1 MSENIDALVDSYL
14 ESLAAERNCSPHTVR
29 GYAEDLADLLRWTER
44 VGKDPLELSY
54 RDFRRYLA
62 ELDKAQYSRKTVN
75 RRISAIH
82 GFYGWLQR
90 EGYAESDPSAV
101 ISGPKQPR
109 SLPRLI
115 PEGEMQKILTVSDT
129 STPEG
134 MRNQAIL
141 ELLYASGARIS
152 EVAGLKVQD
161 IDFGQRQVKVLGKGS
176 KERIIPL
183 YSVAL
188 TSLRTY
194 ITEGRPQLANRKSG
208 DALFISTRG
217 NPMSADMIRK
227 TFKGM
232 LEAAGVDRTYH
243 PHDVRHT
250 FATQLLEGGADL
262 RSVQEML
269 GHSSLSTTQIYTH
282 LSVDHLQ
289 EVHNRTHPR
298 GGA

>member
-1 MSENIDALVDSYL
+1 MSGNADALIDAYL
-14 ESLAAERNCSPHTVR
+14 EALEVEKNCSPHTAR
-29 GYAEDLADLLRWTER
+29 GYAEDLADLMRWAER
-44 VGKDPLELSY
+44 VGKDPLGFTY

-62 ELDKAQYSRKTVN
+62 DLEKARYSRKTVN

-82 GFYGWLQR
+82 GFFGWLQR
-90 EGYAESDPSAV
+90 EGYIDSDPSSV

-115 PEGEMQKILTVSDT
+115 PEADMQKILSASDT

-134 MRNQAIL
+134 MRDQAIL

-152 EVAGLKVQD
+152 EAAGLSTTDV
-161 IDFGQRQVKVLGKGS
+161 DFAEAQVKVIGKGN
-176 KERIIPL
+176 KQRIIPL
-183 YSVAL
+183 YPVAL
-188 TSLRTY
+188 EAIRTY
-194 ITEGRPQLANRKSG
+194 LTDARPKLVKDPSVTAM
-208 DALFISTRG
+208 FISVRG
-217 NPMSADMIRK
+217 KAMSADMLRK
-227 TFKGM
+227 TFKGI
-232 LEAAGVDRTYH
+232 LAKAGVDQSYH
-243 PHDVRHT
+243 PHDMRHT

-269 GHSSLSTTQIYTH
+269 GHASLSTTQIYTH
-282 LSVDHLQ
+282 LSVGHLQ